1 MNDWVQSYGNFTRLG
16 GFCLVME
23 GGGHISGKGL
33 VEKEALKMTHSE
45 GEADIYDP
53 DWEVDPKIELEVDI
67 KESDDMA

>member
-1 MNDWVQSYGNFTRLG
+1 M
-16 GFCLVME
+16 
-23 GGGHISGKGL
+23 GHISGKGL

-53 DWEVDPKIELEVDI
+53 DWEVDPEIELEVDI